1 MYRAQPP
8 PRKYEEYAYVLD
20 FNSRGKSSTVRGREG
35 IIVTAI
41 GEDRLTLLEVLG
53 IPNSTFEIG
62 EKIYIGKDGRTK
74 VLSVLGKMEYDKI
87 SSSAQS
93 ELQTVVQTIVTAIGE
108 DRLTLLEILGIPNT
122 TFEIGEKIYIGKD
135 GRTKVLSVLGKM
147 EYDKISSSAQ
157 SELPTV
163 VQTIVTANESKFV
176 EYLNNARPLTP
187 RIHAL
192 ELIPGIGKTYM
203 KTMLEEREKKK
214 FESYQDL
221 QDRVG
226 FKDPVKHISE
236 RIMDEITGESRMNLF
251 VKR

>member
-1 MYRAQPP
+1 
-8 PRKYEEYAYVLD
+8 
-20 FNSRGKSSTVRGREG
+20 
-35 IIVTAI
+35 
-41 GEDRLTLLEVLG
+41 
-53 IPNSTFEIG
+53 
-62 EKIYIGKDGRTK
+62 
-74 VLSVLGKMEYDKI
+74 MEYDHI

-93 ELQTVVQTIVTAIGE
+93 ELSNVVEKIVT
-108 DRLTLLEILGIPNT
+108 T
-122 TFEIGEKIYIGKD
+122 
-135 GRTKVLSVLGKM
+135 
-147 EYDKISSSAQ
+147 
-157 SELPTV
+157 
-163 VQTIVTANESKFV
+163 NETQFV

-214 FESYQDL
+214 FESYEDL
-221 QDRVG
+221 QERVG

>member
-1 MYRAQPP
+1 MHRAQSP
-8 PRKYEEYAYVLD
+8 PRKYDEYAYVLD
-20 FNSRGKSSTVRGREG
+20 FNSRGKSHTVRGRDG

-41 GEDRLTLLEVLG
+41 GENRLTILEILG

-62 EKIYIGKDGRTK
+62 EKIYIGKEGRTK

-93 ELQTVVQTIVTAIGE
+93 ELETVVENIVTE
-108 DRLTLLEILGIPNT
+108 
-122 TFEIGEKIYIGKD
+122 
-135 GRTKVLSVLGKM
+135 
-147 EYDKISSSAQ
+147 
-157 SELPTV
+157 
-163 VQTIVTANESKFV
+163 NESKFV
-176 EYLNNARPLTP
+176 EYLNNAQPLTP

-192 ELIPGIGKTYM
+192 ELIPGIGKIYM
-203 KTMLEEREKKK
+203 KNMLEEREKKK

-221 QDRVG
+221 QERVG
-226 FKDPVKHISE
+226 LKEPIKHISE

>member
-1 MYRAQPP
+1 MHRAQST

-20 FNSRGKSSTVRGREG
+20 YNSRGKSSTVRGREG

-62 EKIYIGKDGRTK
+62 EKIYIGKEGRTK

-93 ELQTVVQTIVTAIGE
+93 ELETVIETIVT
-108 DRLTLLEILGIPNT
+108 T
-122 TFEIGEKIYIGKD
+122 
-135 GRTKVLSVLGKM
+135 
-147 EYDKISSSAQ
+147 
-157 SELPTV
+157 
-163 VQTIVTANESKFV
+163 NESKFV
-176 EYLNNARPLTP
+176 LYLNNAQPLTP

-221 QDRVG
+221 QERVG
-226 FKDPVKHISE
+226 FKEPIKHISE
-236 RIMDEITGESRMNLF
+236 RILDEVTGESRMNLF